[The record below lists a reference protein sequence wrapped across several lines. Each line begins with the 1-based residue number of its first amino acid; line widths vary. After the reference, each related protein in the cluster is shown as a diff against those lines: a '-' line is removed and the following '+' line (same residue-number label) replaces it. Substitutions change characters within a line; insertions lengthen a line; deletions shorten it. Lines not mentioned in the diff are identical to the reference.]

1 MPQKRNPMTSEYL
14 IGSARLLRGALSVV
28 LESGVHAGERD
39 MGPWSAEWLAVP
51 QACILASSVA
61 DKLAWILE
69 GLEVRADQMR
79 ANLELT
85 RGAIVA
91 EELMMRLGRELGHE
105 TAHQVVARAA
115 QEAARSGRRL
125 DEIAIGD
132 DRVELVD
139 AADYVGWSA
148 RAAEQAALRIRAH
161 LAATG

>member
-1 MPQKRNPMTSEYL
+1 
-14 IGSARLLRGALSVV
+14 
-28 LESGVHAGERD
+28 
-39 MGPWSAEWLAVP
+39 
-51 QACILASSVA
+51 
-61 DKLAWILE
+61 
-69 GLEVRADQMR
+69 MR

-105 TAHQVVARAA
+105 AAHQVVARAA

-132 DRVELVD
+132 DPAATVELVD
-139 AADYVGWSA
+139 PADYVGWSA

-161 LAATG
+161 LAATA